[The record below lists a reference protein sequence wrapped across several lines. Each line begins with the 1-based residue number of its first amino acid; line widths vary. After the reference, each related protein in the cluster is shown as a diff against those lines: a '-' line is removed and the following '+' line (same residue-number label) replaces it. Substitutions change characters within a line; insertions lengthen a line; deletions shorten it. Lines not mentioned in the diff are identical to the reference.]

1 MIREPADLLRFLA
14 VYPPLDP
21 LRRGTRFEPLLR
33 RIGLTP

>member
-1 MIREPADLLRFLA
+1 MIQEPADLLRLLA

-21 LRRGTRFEPLLR
+21 LRRDSRFEPLLR

>member
-1 MIREPADLLRFLA
+1 MTQEKANLLRFLA

-21 LRRGTRFEPLLR
+21 VRRAARFEPLLR